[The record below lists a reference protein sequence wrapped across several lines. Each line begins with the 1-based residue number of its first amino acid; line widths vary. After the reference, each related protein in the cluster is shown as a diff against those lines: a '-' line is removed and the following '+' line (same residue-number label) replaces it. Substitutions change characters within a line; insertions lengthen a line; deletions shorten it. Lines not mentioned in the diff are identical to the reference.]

1 MHKIPVRS
9 FFARSCAGQGERTT
23 SRRAQCDVIAV
34 VATHCARA
42 VDRIGAVRRATCA
55 FVWPPGVDALFSD
68 DGKSRSG
75 WRAREETV
83 RLVRLV

>member
-1 MHKIPVRS
+1 MHKNPVLS
-9 FFARSCAGQGERTT
+9 FFARSCAGQEERTT
-23 SRRAQCDVIAV
+23 YRRAQCDVIAV

-42 VDRIGAVRRATCA
+42 VDRIGAVQRATYIRLA
-55 FVWPPGVDALFSD
+55 PGVDALFSD